1 MLNFMVAYFCHQLSD
16 IYVNSSDIYVDSS
29 DIYVNSSNIYVNS
42 SDIYV
47 DLSGKKISISSSLLV
62 CFYGV
67 FTPLAAINVSIDK
80 ST

>member
-16 IYVNSSDIYVDSS
+16 ISVNSSD
-29 DIYVNSSNIYVNS
+29 IYVNS

-47 DLSGKKISISSSLLV
+47 DLSGKKISISSSLLI

-67 FTPLAAINVSIDK
+67 LTPLAAINLSIDK